1 MVVLG
6 VSKDSV
12 ASHHKF
18 ICKYNYKVELLS
30 DADGQLCHFFDV
42 FKEKNMYGKK
52 YMGIERSTFIIDPS
66 GKITKEF
73 RKVSSP
79 GHAAVMLAEI

>member
-1 MVVLG
+1 M
-6 VSKDSV
+6 